1 MVSSLSADRRRNL
14 NIKNFKYIQMKT
26 KIFIVLIAVA
36 TLLSCNSNK
45 KENSETGKHAEHE
58 KPEDVIMLNK
68 LKREALNLQLGNFQ
82 MRNLTTLVKTN
93 GQLEVPPSASA
104 DITAI
109 IGGNVKEIKV
119 FHGDKVNKGQV
130 LVILEHPDYIVIQEE
145 FAETAN
151 KLEFLE
157 QEFAR
162 QKELFENNVGAGKD
176 FQQVKSEYNTAKSRY
191 EGLKSRLQLLNISP
205 EKVKN
210 GSISNTISILSPIS
224 GFVNDVNIKLG
235 TYVDAKDRLLSI
247 TDNREIHADF
257 MVYENDVHLLKNG
270 QKIDFTVSNLPGEE
284 LSATIFAIGKEFEA
298 NTRAVHIHAML
309 DKNPGNLIPGM
320 YVSGHIHT
328 DKNNTRTLPNDAVV
342 AEGTKSYIFIL
353 DESIEAEEHEQHEGH
368 EIEVV
373 TEKEG
378 EHEGLDHQAEEN
390 HGEHDGEAG
399 HEDNVGGHVMAFRM
413 VEVITGKQDGGY
425 TEIKLLSP
433 LADDTKV
440 VMNVA
445 YYLLADMNKEE
456 TEHAH

>member
-1 MVSSLSADRRRNL
+1 
-14 NIKNFKYIQMKT
+14 MKT
-26 KIFIVLIAVA
+26 KIFLILIAVV

-45 KENSETGKHAEHE
+45 KENTETEEHAEHE
-58 KPEDVIMLNK
+58 GPEGVVMLNE
-68 LKREALNLQLGNFQ
+68 LQREALNLQLGNFQ

-93 GQLEVPPSASA
+93 GQLEVPPAASA

-130 LVILEHPDYIVIQEE
+130 LVILEHPDYIVLQEE

-157 QEFAR
+157 QEYAR

-191 EGLKSRLQLLNISP
+191 EGLKSRLQLLNLSP
-205 EKVKN
+205 EKVKE

-257 MVYENDVHLLKNG
+257 MVYENDVHMLENG
-270 QKIDFTVSNLPGEE
+270 QKIDFTVSNRSGEE
-284 LSATIFAIGKEFEA
+284 LSATIFAIGKEFEP
-298 NTRAVHIHAML
+298 NTRAVHIHARL

-328 DKNNTRTLPNDAVV
+328 DENTTRTLPNDAVV
-342 AEGTKSYIFIL
+342 SEGTKSYIFIL
-353 DESIEAEEHEQHEGH
+353 DESVEAEEHEGHKDEAVAEDEGH
-368 EIEVV
+368 D
-373 TEKEG
+373 
-378 EHEGLDHQAEEN
+378 HEAEEN
-390 HGEHDGEAG
+390 QEEHSGEAG
-399 HEDNVGGHVMAFRM
+399 HENEEAGHVMAFRM
-413 VEVITGKQDGGY
+413 VEVITGMQESGY

-433 LADDTKV
+433 LADNIQI
-440 VMNVA
+440 VMNAA
-445 YYLLADMNKEE
+445 YYLLADMKKEE
-456 TEHAH
+456 TEHEH